1 VKKKKVRP
9 AEKTTRHGLEAVVA
23 RAAACQGLFLLVMG
37 GMWEFF
43 SARTGSS
50 VLCWFEAD
58 GTWTT
63 AGGPGPRR
71 GKATSAF
78 SALRVACRKG
88 QALRGV
94 GPNRPGQGSHVAG

>member
-1 VKKKKVRP
+1 VKKKKARRV
-9 AEKTTRHGLEAVVA
+9 EKTTRHGLEAVVA
-23 RAAACQGLFLLVMG
+23 RAAACQGLFLLVTG
-37 GMWEFF
+37 GTWEFL

-50 VLCWFEAD
+50 ILCWFESD
-58 GTWTT
+58 GAWTT

-94 GPNRPGQGSHVAG
+94 GLNRPGQGSHAAG

>member
-71 GKATSAF
+71 GKATSA
-78 SALRVACRKG
+78 SAALKVACRKG

-94 GPNRPGQGSHVAG
+94 RLSRPGQGSHAAG

>member
-1 VKKKKVRP
+1 VKKKKVHP

-23 RAAACQGLFLLVMG
+23 RAAACQGLFLLVTG
-37 GMWEFF
+37 GTWEFL

-50 VLCWFEAD
+50 VLCWFESD
-58 GTWTT
+58 GAWTT

-94 GPNRPGQGSHVAG
+94 RLSRPG